1 MLDLLNY
8 ALRTKATAKTPAWAF
23 TFFYQFFE
31 LQRIREES
39 DLAKRE
45 LTLAIE
51 SIQRAYEA
59 QSLKLQHTK
68 ADQCTR

>member
-1 MLDLLNY
+1 LSAKAREIAAGWVLDLLNY

-45 LTLAIE
+45 FD
-51 SIQRAYEA
+51 YET
-59 QSLKLQHTK
+59 QTKQEHLK
-68 ADQCTR
+68 